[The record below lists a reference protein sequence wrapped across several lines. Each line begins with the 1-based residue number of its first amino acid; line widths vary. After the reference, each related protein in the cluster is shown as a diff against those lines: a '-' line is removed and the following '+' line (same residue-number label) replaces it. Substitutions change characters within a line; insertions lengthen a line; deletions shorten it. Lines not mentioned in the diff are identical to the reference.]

1 MASNSKPKFAQAKIK
16 KMLQVDEDMGKVA
29 SGAPVVISRA
39 LEMFISALTKQS
51 CEVAEKAGSRTLS
64 AGHLYVSSIHLPCWS
79 SRAWIWHVW
88 RQVNGY
94 YIPLMIRLLHTNP
107 IDVKVALFHRNFIF
121 IYCHCHPTRTFS
133 HAHTHASLPMVSW
146 KRMRR
151 FLRTHTSAF
160 FGVVVFSQNRK
171 MCIEGNPQ
179 FDYLK
184 TFVADVP
191 LPSVSADHCA
201 AQACLCKCLFLRPS
215 VDVISFSLDGTGT
228 LSPFFARDCYSYCS
242 NKLIV
247 KINVPK

>member
-64 AGHLYVSSIHLPCWS
+64 AGHL
-79 SRAWIWHVW
+79 
-88 RQVNGY
+88 
-94 YIPLMIRLLHTNP
+94 
-107 IDVKVALFHRNFIF
+107 
-121 IYCHCHPTRTFS
+121 
-133 HAHTHASLPMVSW
+133 
-146 KRMRR
+146 
-151 FLRTHTSAF
+151 
-160 FGVVVFSQNRK
+160 K

-191 LPSVSADHCA
+191 LPSAEEKAPKAKRKTAAKGGTRPAKRSRTSAKSASAPSGGPAESAGGEGGAAASSTVAQGAAILSAVDALLPAIVSAPVNDAEASEEVPAEATATGASTILAPAGAESLPETLA
-201 AQACLCKCLFLRPS
+201 A
-215 VDVISFSLDGTGT
+215 GTGIQDASVVT
-228 LSPFFARDCYSYCS
+228 EVEAAAMANAPF
-242 NKLIV
+242 L
-247 KINVPK
+247 